1 MCDFRGGAGGEK
13 TLEAVLV
20 SQLYQLIVNLLNE
33 AAHFVGMHDHVHLFA
48 RSDSLS
54 CEFDCFVK
62 GETFIGHIYHLLS
75 HGIVPRCRLRAYS
88 ARTLKTQ
95 STRRYVPHAPPHG
108 EAGELPADASGIADE
123 KRRRFRVKKLAEL
136 PDLITPE
143 QLCEVTGD
151 LSVQAVRAA
160 CRRGDL
166 PAAKIGRKWFIIK
179 ESLIGKEEEVA

>member
-1 MCDFRGGAGGEK
+1 M
-13 TLEAVLV
+13 
-20 SQLYQLIVNLLNE
+20 
-33 AAHFVGMHDHVHLFA
+33 
-48 RSDSLS
+48 
-54 CEFDCFVK
+54 
-62 GETFIGHIYHLLS
+62 
-75 HGIVPRCRLRAYS
+75 
-88 ARTLKTQ
+88 
-95 STRRYVPHAPPHG
+95 
-108 EAGELPADASGIADE
+108 
-123 KRRRFRVKKLAEL
+123 KKLAEL